1 MNSEIVTYILT
12 GNDLVE
18 ILMKHIRYPHDNFE
32 SSNEEDIGDVEYIC
46 DLATFIASDFDSIV
60 CQFIEQ
66 DQCELIKDVPFIR
79 IHGYK
84 EIIEESIHGRLL
96 QDCYVTTGF
105 ESTDFQEK
113 CARAE
118 EEAHKNIMEDLEKVS
133 KVRTK
138 EFIGEEN
145 NMIVIDKNMLEV
157 IIKSSI
163 GEDICNEHDDLGY
176 IDEDFEVRCKN
187 IGEAI
192 LDKSQGYSYTK
203 RSSKLNFKDEG
214 YSYAIGT
221 HIF

>member
-18 ILMKHIRYPHDNFE
+18 ILMKHIRHPHDNFE
-32 SSNEEDIGDVEYIC
+32 PSNEEDIGDVEYIC

-84 EIIEESIHGRLL
+84 EIIEELIHERLS

-105 ESTDFQEK
+105 ESTDFMRK
-113 CARAE
+113 CVEAE

-163 GEDICNEHDDLGY
+163 GEDICNESHDLAY

-214 YSYAIGT
+214 YFYAIGT